1 MPVVVYK
8 GIVKELG
15 PGISDVTD
23 RHASTDYAYIEF
35 TDGRILRNLAVI
47 GGLDGKLT
55 NAVEEDGEVD
65 LHVLEGGKRANV
77 LLAIK
82 ATDGRIFA
90 NDMSEGRFSMYAL
103 VVSLVV
109 LGVGL
114 IPFLGLGFVF
124 LWFAW
129 KTWSGLKLV
138 LRAGEH
144 VRALPNVV
152 MV

>member
-23 RHASTDYAYIEF
+23 RHASTDYSYIEF

-90 NDMSEGRFSMYAL
+90 NDMSQGLYKTYAFVFSMA
-103 VVSLVV
+103 V

-124 LWFAW
+124 LWFTW
-129 KTWSGLKLV
+129 KMWQGLQLV
-138 LRAGEH
+138 LRAGKH
-144 VRALPNVV
+144 VRSLPNVV
-152 MV
+152 LV

>member
-1 MPVVVYK
+1 MPVMVYK

-15 PGISDVTD
+15 PGITDVTD
-23 RHASTDYAYIEF
+23 RHPSTDYSYIEF

-55 NAVEEDGEVD
+55 NAVEENGEVD

-77 LLAIK
+77 LVAIK
-82 ATDGRIFA
+82 ASDGRIFA
-90 NDMSEGRFSMYAL
+90 NDMSQGRYSMYAL
-103 VVSLVV
+103 VFFMAV

-129 KTWSGLKLV
+129 KTWKGLKLV

-144 VRALPNVV
+144 VRALANVV
-152 MV
+152 LV